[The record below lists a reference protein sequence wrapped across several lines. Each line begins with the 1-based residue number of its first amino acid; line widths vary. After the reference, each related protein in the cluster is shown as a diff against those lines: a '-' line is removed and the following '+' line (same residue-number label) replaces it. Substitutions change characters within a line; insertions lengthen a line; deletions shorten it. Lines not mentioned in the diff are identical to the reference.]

1 MTEFVEPASAGT
13 ADVCLPDRLNRPRL
27 RRSLAAEYLELRWGI
42 TVAVQT
48 LAKWACTGGG
58 PEYQRVN
65 RTPLYSP
72 AALDA
77 WAVKKLGKPV
87 TNTSQEES

>member
-1 MTEFVEPASAGT
+1 MNGTQPALAGT
-13 ADVCLPDRLNRPRL
+13 DAACLPEKFNRPRL
-27 RRSLAAEYLELRWGI
+27 RRQIAVEYLELRWGI

-48 LAKWACTGGG
+48 LAKWACKGGG

-72 AALDA
+72 SGLDA
-77 WAVKKLGKPV
+77 WAAKKLGKPV
-87 TNTSQEES
+87 TSTSQEH

>member
-1 MTEFVEPASAGT
+1 MAELVASASAETGGVT
-13 ADVCLPDRLNRPRL
+13 LPEKFKRPRL
-27 RRSLAAEYLELRWGI
+27 RRQIAVEYLEMRWGI

-72 AALDA
+72 SGLDA
-77 WAVKKLGKPV
+77 WASKKLGKPV
-87 TNTSQEES
+87 TSTSQEH